1 MPNRW
6 LAVALATLLMT
17 GLAPAAPQ
25 EKPEKPA
32 PNGKS
37 EKPEKPA
44 KEAPKAD
51 APGDDALKEAA
62 LKLNALTSADAMKAK
77 LTELYKD
84 KDAAKQ
90 LVKVAA
96 KALKDGG
103 AKDPPFKYNAAIVL
117 GNLAIL
123 VKDWEAAEGFYTF
136 CFDNAEKL
144 QSGKK
149 MLESYKVLVEV
160 LNERKKFDK
169 AEELT
174 KRVLDG
180 GGKEA
185 EEQQGAIMEK
195 LILTLAKGGNTD
207 EAIDKVDSL
216 IAAMDGDKERKDK
229 FLWYLIKLKAEVYR
243 EGDKLDEAIAQYLDA
258 IAKVRAAKAFKK
270 AEREAEAR
278 VMEYTLSGV
287 YVDNKQVD
295 KSVEVLEKLMKANP
309 DSSTFYNDLGYI
321 LADNGKRL
329 DEAETMVRKA
339 MTLDAELRKKLL
351 EDGAITDDI
360 AKLENSAYLDSLG
373 WVLFKRGKY
382 EEAYKYLDKASQDPD
397 EGNHIEIWDH
407 VADCLVKLDKKK
419 EAVAVWTKALKLV
432 DASKRDIDRRKK
444 VEAKLKAVQADLAK

>member
-6 LAVALATLLMT
+6 LAVALAALVLT
-17 GLAPAAPQ
+17 GVAPAAPQ
-25 EKPEKPA
+25 EKPEKAPA
-32 PNGKS
+32 K

-51 APGDDALKEAA
+51 DPADEAIKEAA

-90 LVKVAA
+90 LVRVAA

-103 AKDPPFKYNAAIVL
+103 EKEPPFKYNAGIVL

-136 CFDNAEKL
+136 CFDNDEKL

-185 EEQQGAIMEK
+185 EDQQGAIMEK

-207 EAIDKVDSL
+207 EAIDKVDGL
-216 IAAMDGDKERKDK
+216 IAAMDGDKDRKDK
-229 FLWYLIKLKAEVYR
+229 FLWYLVKLKAEVYR
-243 EGDKLDEAIAQYLDA
+243 ESDKLDQAITQYLDA
-258 IAKVRAAKAFKK
+258 ITKVRAAKAFKK
-270 AEREAEAR
+270 SEREAEAR
-278 VMEYTLSGV
+278 VMEYTLTGV
-287 YVDNKQVD
+287 YVDNKQID
-295 KSVEVLEKLMKANP
+295 KSIELLEKLSKANP
-309 DSSTFYNDLGYI
+309 ESSTFYNDLGYI
-321 LADNGKRL
+321 LADNNQRL

-339 MTLDAELRKKLL
+339 LELDDTLRKKLL
-351 EDGAITDDI
+351 EDGAITEDI
-360 AKLENSAYLDSLG
+360 AKLENSADLDSLG

-382 EEAYKYLDKASQDPD
+382 EEAYKYLDKASQDPE

-419 EAVAVWTKALKLV
+419 EAVAVWTKALKLE
-432 DASKRDIDRRKK
+432 DASKRDIERRKK
-444 VEAKLKAVQADLAK
+444 VAAKLKALQAELAK